1 MRHDDSTDWDREQQ
15 RRSRGGDR
23 AARAAL
29 IERYVP
35 LADSL
40 ARRFSGRREP
50 LADLQQVAY
59 LGLIAAADRWDPER
73 GTTFSTFAV
82 PTILGELRRH
92 FRDRTW
98 LVRPPRHVQETFL
111 AVCEARDRL
120 SNDLGHEPT
129 AKDVAADLGTTI
141 EDVAEALLAGE
152 LRSAPSLDQPLR
164 RDDDSAITALELT
177 PSLNDDYEATDVAI
191 QLEQACAS
199 LDQRTREVVRLR
211 YQEDLLQREIAER
224 VGVSQMHVSRILIGA
239 MATLRAAIGHP

>member
-1 MRHDDSTDWDREQQ
+1 
-15 RRSRGGDR
+15 RSRGGDR

-120 SNDLGHEPT
+120 SNDLG
-129 AKDVAADLGTTI
+129 
-141 EDVAEALLAGE
+141 
-152 LRSAPSLDQPLR
+152 
-164 RDDDSAITALELT
+164 
-177 PSLNDDYEATDVAI
+177 
-191 QLEQACAS
+191 
-199 LDQRTREVVRLR
+199 
-211 YQEDLLQREIAER
+211 
-224 VGVSQMHVSRILIGA
+224 
-239 MATLRAAIGHP
+239 